1 MLDVVA
7 INRVHLLDFS
17 ASMLPAGRH
26 SMLIVKAEA
35 LLIEVPCKNFYQTTG
50 NITTQGARVV
60 FKSRT
65 DTVKGGSQ
73 LCL

>member
-1 MLDVVA
+1 
-7 INRVHLLDFS
+7 
-17 ASMLPAGRH
+17 
-26 SMLIVKAEA
+26 MLIVKAEA